1 MNELQIFENE
11 QFGKV
16 RAVMINNES
25 WLVGKD
31 VVEALGYSLNDKNVA
46 STYIKKY
53 CDEEDY
59 ILIDKNS
66 LAYQKGVL
74 DYKQIGQRG
83 GLLINESGLFSLVL
97 DSPLPQAKQFRKWI
111 TSEVLPT
118 IRKTGG
124 YISNSDLM
132 VNTYFGSCDETSKQL
147 VKGLLNNIEEQ
158 QKQITSL
165 KNEVTYKEDVIIGL
179 TNEIDTSEK
188 RQILNRVVRYNG
200 AKYSERWSALY
211 REFESKYH
219 CDIKRRMETYNESN
233 KPKVKS
239 KLDYIDKVMNMLP
252 QLYELATKL
261 YENDINELVKEMYY
275 LNEK

>member
-31 VVEALGYSLNDKNVA
+31 VVEALGYN
-46 STYIKKY
+46 KKY
-53 CDEEDY
+53 YDVIKQYCDKEDY
-59 ILIDKNS
+59 ILINQTQPQYS
-66 LAYQKGVL
+66 AEF
-74 DYKQIGQRG
+74 DYKQLGQRG
-83 GLLINESGLFSLVL
+83 GYLINESGLYALVFGSTL
-97 DSPLPQAKQFRKWI
+97 DKAKQFKHWV
-111 TSEVLPT
+111 TSEVLPI

-158 QKQITSL
+158 QKQIASL